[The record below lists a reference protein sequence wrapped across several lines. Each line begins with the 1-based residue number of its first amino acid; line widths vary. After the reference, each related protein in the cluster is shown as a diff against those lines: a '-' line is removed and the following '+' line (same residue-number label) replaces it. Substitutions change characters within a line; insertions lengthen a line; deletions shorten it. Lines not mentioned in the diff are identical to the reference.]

1 LGHDA
6 IAMEDY
12 VATDRRPL
20 QKCLADVAACDGY
33 IGIFAWRYG
42 FVPEADNSERR
53 SITELELLQAPEGNR
68 LLFLLDESAP
78 WPRTKMDQG
87 KDSNRIEDLRR
98 RLCDNYTVSFF
109 ENAKHLEVLVT
120 AAVSKLPTERYAK
133 GEFRYTRT

>member
-53 SITELELLQAPEGNR
+53 STALSPRRVCTVAPHKDGSGQGDGSATITRCPSSRMRN
-68 LLFLLDESAP
+68 
-78 WPRTKMDQG
+78 T
-87 KDSNRIEDLRR
+87 
-98 RLCDNYTVSFF
+98 
-109 ENAKHLEVLVT
+109 
-120 AAVSKLPTERYAK
+120 
-133 GEFRYTRT
+133 